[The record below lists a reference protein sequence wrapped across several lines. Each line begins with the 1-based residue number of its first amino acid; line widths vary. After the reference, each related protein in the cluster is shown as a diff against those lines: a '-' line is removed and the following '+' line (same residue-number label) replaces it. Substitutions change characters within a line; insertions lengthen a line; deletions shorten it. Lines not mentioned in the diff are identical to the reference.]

1 VTISSLI
8 SQLLAPPP
16 RPAALSRGYAFI
28 GTFPRQLPSGGQR
41 EKCAGKH
48 KTPPDA
54 FQSLLTITPTP
65 DSIGS
70 FMPYRNSPTRREIL
84 KGLSALG
91 AGALLLEKSAAP
103 QSSPPTPRVID
114 CHHHF
119 VSPAFLKTLT
129 AKQGHKV
136 EGFTSFFPLGLW
148 KDYSPAKD
156 IEMMDRDGVATS
168 LISCTAPGVWF
179 GDPDEARTLAREL
192 NEYGAKMASDYKG
205 RYGLLAV
212 LPIPRVE
219 ESLKEIEYAF
229 DTLHASGVGILTS
242 YGNKWLGDP
251 AFQPIF
257 DELNRRKAVVY
268 THPIDAPCCQDLMPG
283 VNPTT
288 LEYPTDTTRAILS
301 LLGTNAA
308 SPATRYGDIK
318 FIFSH
323 AGGTMPSVIDRI
335 GVGNPDTIA
344 ANLRGTPE
352 ANSRLYHLRRFYYDT
367 AQSTNTVQLQA
378 LKTIAG
384 VSQIVF
390 GTDYPFGATAA
401 KQVQGLQECGFNPDE
416 LQSVQMGNALRLFP
430 KVKG

>member
-1 VTISSLI
+1 MPHQNPL
-8 SQLLAPPP
+8 P
-16 RPAALSRGYAFI
+16 RRRDILKALAALSVG
-28 GTFPRQLPSGGQR
+28 
-41 EKCAGKH
+41 
-48 KTPPDA
+48 
-54 FQSLLTITPTP
+54 
-65 DSIGS
+65 SIFS
-70 FMPYRNSPTRREIL
+70 N
-84 KGLSALG
+84 
-91 AGALLLEKSAAP
+91 KSAAAQTP
-103 QSSPPTPRVID
+103 ASTPRVID

-136 EGFTSFFPLGLW
+136 DGFTGFFPLQLW

-156 IEMMDRDGVATS
+156 IESMDRDGVATS

-179 GDPDEARTLAREL
+179 GDPGEARGLAREL

-212 LPIPRVE
+212 LPIPRVD

-229 DTLHASGVGILTS
+229 DTLKADGVGVLTS
-242 YGNKWLGDP
+242 YGNRWLGDP

-288 LEYPTDTTRAILS
+288 LEYPTDTARAILS
-301 LLGTNAA
+301 LLVTNA
-308 SPATRYGDIK
+308 ATRYGDIR

-335 GVGNPDTIA
+335 GVGDPDTIA
-344 ANLRGTPE
+344 ANLRGPAE
-352 ANSRLYHLRRFYYDT
+352 PNSRLFHLRRFYYDT
-367 AQSTNTVQLQA
+367 AQSTNTVQMQA

-384 VSQIVF
+384 VSQVVF

-401 KQVQGLQECGFNPDE
+401 KQVQGLRECGFNPEE
-416 LQSVQMGNALRLFP
+416 LQSIHMGNALRLFP
-430 KVKG
+430 KYKS

>member
-1 VTISSLI
+1 M
-8 SQLLAPPP
+8 P
-16 RPAALSRGYAFI
+16 R
-28 GTFPRQLPSGGQR
+28 
-41 EKCAGKH
+41 E
-48 KTPPDA
+48 
-54 FQSLLTITPTP
+54 
-65 DSIGS
+65 
-70 FMPYRNSPTRREIL
+70 NPTRRDL
-84 KGLSALG
+84 AKGLATLG
-91 AGALLLEKSAAP
+91 AGAWLASR
-103 QSSPPTPRVID
+103 QSRAQTTSNTRVID

-119 VSPAFLKTLT
+119 VSPAFLKALT
-129 AKQGHKV
+129 AKQGHKT

-156 IEMMDRDGVATS
+156 IESMDRDGVALS

-212 LPIPRVE
+212 LPIPRVD

-229 DTLHASGVGILTS
+229 DTLHADGVGVLTS
-242 YGNKWLGDP
+242 YGNHWLGDP

-268 THPIDAPCCQDLMPG
+268 THPIDAPCCQDLMQG
-283 VNPTT
+283 MNPTT
-288 LEYPTDTTRAILS
+288 LEYPTDTARAILS
-301 LLGTNAA
+301 LISGNGTN
-308 SPATRYGDIK
+308 SPATHYADIR

-323 AGGTMPSVIDRI
+323 GGGTMPSVIDRI

-367 AQSTNTVQLQA
+367 AQSTNTVQMQA

-390 GTDYPFGATAA
+390 GTDYPFGANAA
-401 KQVQGLQECGFNPDE
+401 KQVQGLRECGFNPEE
-416 LQSVQMGNALRLFP
+416 LQSIHLGNALRLFP
-430 KVKG
+430 NYKS

>member
-1 VTISSLI
+1 MPPQDSS
-8 SQLLAPPP
+8 P
-16 RPAALSRGYAFI
+16 R
-28 GTFPRQLPSGGQR
+28 
-41 EKCAGKH
+41 
-48 KTPPDA
+48 
-54 FQSLLTITPTP
+54 
-65 DSIGS
+65 
-70 FMPYRNSPTRREIL
+70 RRDIL
-84 KGLSALG
+84 KGLAALSASALFSN
-91 AGALLLEKSAAP
+91 KSAAA
-103 QSSPPTPRVID
+103 QTTAPTPRVID

-119 VSPAFLKTLT
+119 MSPAFLKVLT
-129 AKQGHKV
+129 AKTGHKI

-156 IEMMDRDGVATS
+156 IEIMDRDGVATS

-179 GDPDEARTLAREL
+179 GDPEEASGLAREL

-212 LPIPRVE
+212 LPIPRVD

-229 DTLHASGVGILTS
+229 DTLKADGVGILTS
-242 YGNKWLGDP
+242 YGNHWLGDP

-283 VNPTT
+283 INPTT
-288 LEYPTDTTRAILS
+288 LEYPTDTARAILS
-301 LLGTNAA
+301 LLTTNAA
-308 SPATRYGDIK
+308 TRYADIR

-323 AGGTMPSVIDRI
+323 AGGTMPSVIDRF

-352 ANSRLYHLRRFYYDT
+352 PNSRLYHLRRFYYDT
-367 AQSTNTVQLQA
+367 AQSTNAVQMQA

-401 KQVQGLQECGFNPDE
+401 KHVLGLRECGFNSEE
-416 LQSVQMGNALRLFP
+416 LQGIHMGNALRLFP
-430 KVKG
+430 RYKS

>member
-1 VTISSLI
+1 
-8 SQLLAPPP
+8 
-16 RPAALSRGYAFI
+16 
-28 GTFPRQLPSGGQR
+28 
-41 EKCAGKH
+41 
-48 KTPPDA
+48 
-54 FQSLLTITPTP
+54 
-65 DSIGS
+65 
-70 FMPYRNSPTRREIL
+70 MPYQNSLPGRRDIL
-84 KGLSALG
+84 KGLAALG
-91 AGALLLEKSAAP
+91 ASSLLPANRSAA
-103 QSSPPTPRVID
+103 QTAAAGPRVID

-119 VSPAFLKTLT
+119 VSPAFLKALT
-129 AKQGHKV
+129 AKEGHKV
-136 EGFTSFFPLGLW
+136 DGFTSFFPLGLW
-148 KDYSPAKD
+148 KNYSPAKD
-156 IEMMDRDGVATS
+156 IETMDRDGVSTS

-179 GDPDEARTLAREL
+179 GDPDEARSLAREL

-212 LPIPRVE
+212 LPIPRVD

-229 DTLHASGVGILTS
+229 DTLNADGVGVLTS
-242 YGNKWLGDP
+242 YGNHWLGDP

-268 THPIDAPCCQDLMPG
+268 THPIDAPCCQDLMQG
-283 VNPTT
+283 LNPTT
-288 LEYPTDTTRAILS
+288 LEYPTDTARAILS

-308 SPATRYGDIK
+308 TRYANIR

-323 AGGTMPSVIDRI
+323 AGGTMPSVIGRI

-352 ANSRLYHLRRFYYDT
+352 PNSRLYHLRRFYYDT
-367 AQSTNTVQLQA
+367 AQSTNTEQMQA

-401 KQVQGLQECGFNPDE
+401 KQVQGLQECGFNAEE
-416 LQSVQMGNALRLFP
+416 LQGIHTGNALRLFP
-430 KVKG
+430 KYKS

>member
-1 VTISSLI
+1 MPPENPSLRRRDI
-8 SQLLAPPP
+8 LTGLA
-16 RPAALSRGYAFI
+16 
-28 GTFPRQLPSGGQR
+28 
-41 EKCAGKH
+41 
-48 KTPPDA
+48 
-54 FQSLLTITPTP
+54 
-65 DSIGS
+65 
-70 FMPYRNSPTRREIL
+70 
-84 KGLSALG
+84 ALG
-91 AGALLLEKSAAP
+91 AGALLPAIKSKAQAP
-103 QSSPPTPRVID
+103 AGTRVID

-119 VSPAFLKTLT
+119 VSPAFLKVLT
-129 AKQGHKV
+129 AKEGHKV
-136 EGFTSFFPLGLW
+136 QGFTSFFPLGLW

-156 IEMMDRDGVATS
+156 IETMDRDGVATS

-179 GDPDEARTLAREL
+179 GDPDEARGLAREL

-212 LPIPRVE
+212 LPIPRVD

-229 DTLHASGVGILTS
+229 DTLQAAGVGILTS
-242 YGNKWLGDP
+242 YGNRWLGDP
-251 AFQPIF
+251 AFRPIF

-301 LLGTNAA
+301 LLATDA
-308 SPATRYGDIK
+308 ATRYGDIR

-344 ANLRGTPE
+344 ANLRATPE
-352 ANSRLYHLRRFYYDT
+352 PNSRLYHLRRFYYDT

-390 GTDYPFGATAA
+390 GTDYPFGASAA
-401 KQVQGLQECGFNPDE
+401 KQVQGLRECGFSAEE
-416 LQSVQMGNALRLFP
+416 LQGIQTGNAARLFP
-430 KVKG
+430 GTVSRGGRR

>member
-1 VTISSLI
+1 MPPHSSPRRRDFLTG
-8 SQLLAPPP
+8 LA
-16 RPAALSRGYAFI
+16 
-28 GTFPRQLPSGGQR
+28 
-41 EKCAGKH
+41 
-48 KTPPDA
+48 
-54 FQSLLTITPTP
+54 
-65 DSIGS
+65 
-70 FMPYRNSPTRREIL
+70 
-84 KGLSALG
+84 ALG
-91 AGALLLEKSAAP
+91 ASALLPARSSA
-103 QSSPPTPRVID
+103 QTTRVID

-119 VSPAFLKTLT
+119 VSPAFLKALT
-129 AKQGHKV
+129 AKQGHKT

-156 IEMMDRDGVATS
+156 IEIMDRDGVAAS

-179 GDPDEARTLAREL
+179 GNPDEARGLAREL

-212 LPIPRVE
+212 LPIPRVD
-219 ESLKEIEYAF
+219 ESLREIEYAF
-229 DTLHASGVGILTS
+229 DTLKADGVGVLTS
-242 YGNKWLGDP
+242 YGNHWLGDP

-268 THPIDAPCCQDLMPG
+268 THPIDAPCCQDLMQG

-288 LEYPTDTTRAILS
+288 LEYPTDTARAILS
-301 LLGTNAA
+301 LLSTNAA
-308 SPATRYGDIK
+308 TRYADIR

-352 ANSRLYHLRRFYYDT
+352 PNSRLYHLRRFYYDT
-367 AQSTNTVQLQA
+367 AQSTNTVQMQA

-384 VSQIVF
+384 ASQIVF

-401 KQVQGLQECGFNPDE
+401 KHLQGLRECGLSAEE
-416 LQSVQMGNALRLFP
+416 LQAVYTSNALRLFP
-430 KVKG
+430 KYKS